1 MCEAVCSRFVDSDE
15 DVRKSAIEC
24 LRDGLLPAFQD
35 ENGASPFVDS
45 IILRCG
51 AALTH
56 VDARVREDAPKALKA
71 VIDFAPRIVVT
82 RRAPRETLSRFNAA
96 LLDSEGQRKDR
107 EVGTSIQR
115 DVEGKI
121 TSLQCCT
128 AFLMALERE
137 MKLQA
142 RRRAHPPLPFE

>member
-1 MCEAVCSRFVDSDE
+1 MRSGVLEICGFRRGREEKRYRVFKRWVVAGVSG
-15 DVRKSAIEC
+15 RK
-24 LRDGLLPAFQD
+24 RR
-35 ENGASPFVDS
+35 SPFVDS

-96 LLDSEGQRKDR
+96 LLDSERKGQRKDP
-107 EVGTSIQR
+107 VGEHR
-115 DVEGKI
+115 YKKG
-121 TSLQCCT
+121 
-128 AFLMALERE
+128 
-137 MKLQA
+137 
-142 RRRAHPPLPFE
+142 RRRKDYVVAVLHGVFNGFRKRK